1 MSEINHSQST
11 PPFLTVL
18 VLLLVAA
25 VGIQTWY
32 MLEMKQKL
40 DTIQSDPSSSQSEN
54 LDIAEASS
62 KPGTENTVDYSENGA
77 ALKQSK
83 QATQKTRTDK
93 TNLTTDNPA
102 SPVPP
107 SSGPPD
113 LADENFFNTPPY
125 EQTWNPHEE
134 IRRMQRY
141 MNRAYYDRYNN
152 PDYNRPN
159 FRYSFRQNLSAPE
172 MDMRENQN
180 QYIVLVNIPGA
191 DQKDVSV
198 KLEGQRLTVMG
209 KQEYK
214 NQDRDANGNI
224 IFSERRSGKFKR
236 SITLRAPVEKKGMQT
251 QIDNGVLRILIAK
264 KKHPG

>member
-93 TNLTTDNPA
+93 TNLTTDNLA

-107 SSGPPD
+107 SSDPPD
-113 LADENFFNTPPY
+113 LADENFFNTHLMHRHGARTRKY
-125 EQTWNPHEE
+125 NICSNIWREASTTGITTLTITDRIFAIVSGRTYQHRKWICGR
-134 IRRMQRY
+134 IRI
-141 MNRAYYDRYNN
+141 NT
-152 PDYNRPN
+152 
-159 FRYSFRQNLSAPE
+159 SF
-172 MDMRENQN
+172 
-180 QYIVLVNIPGA
+180 
-191 DQKDVSV
+191 
-198 KLEGQRLTVMG
+198 
-209 KQEYK
+209 
-214 NQDRDANGNI
+214 
-224 IFSERRSGKFKR
+224 
-236 SITLRAPVEKKGMQT
+236 
-251 QIDNGVLRILIAK
+251 
-264 KKHPG
+264 